1 MGIYRGV
8 TAEALEAYEKRV
20 CMGACIDRWMS
31 GISRISCRALSRIS
45 RISCPSL
52 PPTLSLARSLPF
64 SLRVSVGRARGQ
76 LPRHHTQTQAV
87 GCHGGGGGADMSCNS
102 C

>member
-31 GISRISCRALSRIS
+31 GISRISCRALCLASLASRVP
-45 RISCPSL
+45 PSHPL
-52 PPTLSLARSLPF
+52 FLSLARSL
-64 SLRVSVGRARGQ
+64 SRSVCRS
-76 LPRHHTQTQAV
+76 V
-87 GCHGGGGGADMSCNS
+87 EHGGNCLDTTPKHRQ
-102 C
+102 